1 MVYIVHV
8 EFLHVV
14 EIVCIH
20 GCINA
25 GLCYTNVGHMIN
37 GLLNRI
43 LTETRGIVH
52 VEFQG
57 F

>member
-52 VEFQG
+52 VEFQR